1 MTIRVKI
8 IMTLSVDPD
17 EYPIP
22 SDGNLGIEIEDYLT
36 DIIHEVDGLKIR
48 HLKIVTQ
55 E

>member
-1 MTIRVKI
+1 MTIKI
-8 IMTLSVDPD
+8 KIMATLDVDAD